1 MVLPSLLESIVER
14 LAASPDDEAEW
25 AALHRQLWPFVLAT
39 TSRRLWRAHD
49 LAEDAAQEVFV
60 RVARTRPFARL
71 HQHHAIVGYFW
82 RVADNTARD
91 FLIHVLP
98 RQTFITPTGLTRR
111 PHDACAT
118 TVNGEHRLELR
129 EWLEGARQTLRPPDR
144 EILALVIDGYSLAEI
159 AVVTRL
165 SYANAGTR
173 VHRLRKRLR
182 EYLRTRPLPDGD
194 NRLSQ
199 RSASS
204 A

>member
-1 MVLPSLLESIVER
+1 M
-14 LAASPDDEAEW
+14 AG
-25 AALHRQLWPFVLAT
+25 
-39 TSRRLWRAHD
+39 HD

-159 AVVTRL
+159 AGDSTQLCQRRHARA
-165 SYANAGTR
+165 SPAQAPAR
-173 VHRLRKRLR
+173 
-182 EYLRTRPLPDGD
+182 YLRTRPLPDGD